1 MAVFSK
7 NFLSSSTNGK
17 PIAITA
23 ISLGSAQL
31 IHQVPA
37 TSIDELWLYA
47 YNSNDTD
54 YPITITIDGTNYT
67 ELSVPSKSG
76 VVLICP
82 GQLVNQTMQI
92 KAFSSIASAIYLSGW
107 VNRIE

>member
-7 NFLSSSTNGK
+7 DFLSTSTNGK
-17 PIAITA
+17 PITVTA
-23 ISLGSAQL
+23 ISLGTAQL
-31 IHQVPA
+31 IHEVP
-37 TSIDELWLYA
+37 SNSKDELWLYA

-82 GQLVNQTMQI
+82 GQLLNTGMQV
-92 KAFSSIASAIYLSGW
+92 KAFSSITSAIYLSGW
-107 VNRIE
+107 VNRIA

>member
-7 NFLSSSTNGK
+7 EFLSSSTNGK
-17 PIAITA
+17 PIAVTA
-23 ISLGSAQL
+23 TSLGSAQL
-31 IHQVPA
+31 VHEVPA
-37 TSIDELWLYA
+37 NTKDELWLYA

-54 YPITITIDGTNYT
+54 YPITITIDGTSYT

-82 GQLVNQTMQI
+82 GHLINAGMQV
-92 KAFSSIASAIYLSGW
+92 KAFSSITSAIVLSGW
-107 VNRIE
+107 VNRIS